1 MAYVNYI
8 LDICHLPSYTERR
21 KQISYGEVDIIPR
34 PRKCRKVCQLPRIQ
48 EFHPLGPP
56 PCGPAVV
63 LNVDEY
69 EAIRLIDRQGFSQEE
84 CSAYMQVAR
93 TTVQMIYN
101 SARKKLAAAL
111 DSFRGETQQVP
122 SMYSALKYQGKKLY
136 EYARQ
141 GIEVPREARPITV
154 YELLFIRREGDEL
167 ELEIHCSKGTYI
179 RTIIDDLGEKLGCG
193 AHVIFLRRLAVSKYP
208 VERMVTLE
216 QLQALVDEAAA
227 QDIPAAQLLDPLL
240 MPMDSPAS
248 DYPLVNIPETSAVYF
263 KNGNPVRQSGA
274 PLNGLVRVMES
285 ESGKFLGMGEID
297 DEGRVAPRRLVV
309 EYPA

>member
-111 DSFRGETQQVP
+111 VDGLPLRIEGGS
-122 SMYSALKYQGKKLY
+122 YQSCDGK
-136 EYARQ
+136 E
-141 GIEVPREARPITV
+141 EA
-154 YELLFIRREGDEL
+154 
-167 ELEIHCSKGTYI
+167 C
-179 RTIIDDLGEKLGCG
+179 GCG
-193 AHVIFLRRLAVSKYP
+193 GCRRHLRACSQK
-208 VERMVTLE
+208 TLME
-216 QLQALVDEAAA
+216 EEVHEDR
-227 QDIPAAQLLDPLL
+227 
-240 MPMDSPAS
+240 SP
-248 DYPLVNIPETSAVYF
+248 I
-263 KNGNPVRQSGA
+263 G
-274 PLNGLVRVMES
+274 
-285 ESGKFLGMGEID
+285 
-297 DEGRVAPRRLVV
+297 
-309 EYPA
+309 

>member
-1 MAYVNYI
+1 GA
-8 LDICHLPSYTERR
+8 LDPLATGMLPICL
-21 KQISYGEVDIIPR
+21 GEAT
-34 PRKCRKVCQLPRIQ
+34 K
-48 EFHPLGPP
+48 
-56 PCGPAVV
+56 
-63 LNVDEY
+63 
-69 EAIRLIDRQGFSQEE
+69 FSQYLLDSDKRYRVIAKLGQRTDTSDADGQVVEE
-84 CSAYMQVAR
+84 RPLTFSDEQ
-93 TTVQMIYN
+93 
-101 SARKKLAAAL
+101 LAAAL

-216 QLQALVDEAAA
+216 QLQV
-227 QDIPAAQLLDPLL
+227 
-240 MPMDSPAS
+240 DSPAS